1 MMHFI
6 QKKRRERLRRRVA
19 NGEVDLERLGI
30 KRLTVPRIILD
41 RMPLYTYPILEKEE
55 RSVPAKSEIQPIQF
69 KEMAESAPAQI
80 DNRISKTLL
89 AQPTCAICL
98 DEFVPGESLVR
109 ELPCYHIFHSECV
122 DTFLR
127 ENSSLC
133 PLCKKSSLPA
143 GYCPAILTHAMV
155 RRERT
160 LRRMRE
166 RVPNPSDQGSQRNHA
181 WNPANWRI
189 WSREIFSSPRRSS
202 NGTPLGAAGTN
213 VELRNSPERTTTDI
227 PTPIE
232 PTISQEYHTRPEW
245 ARQRA
250 LEMVG
255 TTLPDSVTA
264 EEFEID
270 GRRRAKWRRAVSKI
284 WPGVV

>member
-1 MMHFI
+1 
-6 QKKRRERLRRRVA
+6 LRRRVA

-30 KRLTVPRIILD
+30 KRLTVPRSILE
-41 RMPLYTYPILEKEE
+41 RMPLYTYPILDKEDQSIIDE
-55 RSVPAKSEIQPIQF
+55 QQATSSKDFNDPNSTA
-69 KEMAESAPAQI
+69 
-80 DNRISKTLL
+80 DNRISKTLM

-98 DEFVPGESLVR
+98 DDFVPSESLVR

-133 PLCKKSSLPA
+133 PLCKKSSLPP
-143 GYCPAILTHAMV
+143 GYCPPMLTHAMV
-155 RRERT
+155 RRERM

-166 RVPNPSDQGSQRNHA
+166 RVPNPADSETNRVHR

-189 WSREIFSSPRRSS
+189 WSREVFSNPRRP
-202 NGTPLGAAGTN
+202 TQVAALGAPGHS
-213 VELRNSPERTTTDI
+213 VELRNSPDRANHDLSS
-227 PTPIE
+227 PIE
-232 PTISQEYHTRPEW
+232 QTVSQAEYASRPEW

-255 TTLPDSVTA
+255 TPAPSGSAA
-264 EEFEID
+264 EEYEID
-270 GRRRAKWRRAVSKI
+270 GRRRARWRRAVSKV
-284 WPGVV
+284 WPGLV